1 MNIQTIDV
9 VWYFMASTNLGSVGT
24 KNSAKSL
31 NFVVPLP

>member
-9 VWYFMASTNLGSVGT
+9 VWYFIASTYLGSVGA